1 MKKLLLLIGITVMIG
16 GCNDIVLR
24 KDLQPRVAFEN
35 NLKEGNYKLVFYKLE
50 YPEKQDEK
58 MEFLEK
64 FKVFLANN
72 PHLNIIVPEELGK
85 DMISIIN
92 NGGYGEE
99 KIALKPAVDLT
110 KEEEIQLKELVNN
123 IEVPQGGGEIQKNIN
138 RQYYLLLALQERA
151 EEYDP
156 DFYYT
161 ELDKEKVIGD
171 TLVIRE
177 ELKNQFQKS
186 LKNIVFT
193 YDKSFDNLKNP
204 LYLENVN
211 EHIENINSSII
222 LTNNSEKNGYSLI
235 NNKIILYVG
244 NKGSKV
250 EGFRNF
256 VFSSEIKEIKNLKE
270 IILNE
275 GIEVS
280 DLNIWKSL
288 DQPLK
293 LEAKN

>member
-24 KDLQPRVAFEN
+24 KDLQPRVTFEN
-35 NLKEGNYKLVFYKLE
+35 NLKEGNYKLVFYKLD

-64 FKVFLANN
+64 FQVFLANN
-72 PHLNIIVPEELGK
+72 PHLNIIVPKELGK
-85 DMISIIN
+85 DIISIIN

-110 KEEEIQLKELVNN
+110 KVEERELKELVDN

-156 DFYYT
+156 NFYYT
-161 ELDKEKVIGD
+161 ELDKEKVIAD

-177 ELKNQFQKS
+177 ELKNQFERS
-186 LKNIVFT
+186 LKNIVFM
-193 YDKSFDNLKNP
+193 YDESFDNIKNP
-204 LYLENVN
+204 LYMENIN
-211 EHIENINSSII
+211 TNIENIKSSVI
-222 LTNNSEKNGYSLI
+222 LTNNSEKNGYGLI

-244 NKGSKV
+244 IKGTKV
-250 EGFRNF
+250 EGFRNY
-256 VFSSEIKEIKNLKE
+256 VFSSEIKEIKNLRE
-270 IILNE
+270 IILDK

-280 DLNIWKSL
+280 DLNIWQSL